1 MYNILLVDDDDAI
14 RFIYNRYTIWS
25 QCGFNIKAIVNNG
38 KEALEALETSTFDL
52 IITDIKMPII
62 NGLELLELIRKKGC
76 QLPVILASTY
86 SEFEYAQQGL
96 RLGAT
101 DYILKPVYET
111 TLEPLLNKVKEHLD
125 KQALLLEKE
134 QVICSKIE
142 EGLSLYAPLE
152 DTRELIELFITLSPH
167 LKDQLELWYYKAIDL
182 FGLGSTK
189 MIFFLEHIINKLYTD
204 LYTQF
209 NWLKMLEPAPPKL
222 SLSELS
228 PSQLKNGFYE
238 IIFSMQQLIT
248 KYHLSHQDRVIHL
261 ACRYLAENLQKLP
274 SMQDVA
280 DALSLNKDYF
290 GKLFKQQTGI
300 YFNDYV
306 QKLKMEYAKTLL
318 LTSNYKIY
326 EMSDLL
332 GYSSTDYFSKLF
344 KNYTG
349 MTPIHYKNN
358 SDFYRKISAF

>member
-1 MYNILLVDDDDAI
+1 MYNILLVDDDAAI
-14 RFIYNRYTIWS
+14 RFIYDRYTIWAK
-25 QCGFNIKAIVNNG
+25 CGFNVKAIVSNG
-38 KEALEALETSTFDL
+38 KEALHQLETTIFDL

-62 NGLELLELIRKKGC
+62 SGLELLELIRERGY

-111 TLEPLLNKVKEHLD
+111 TLEPILNRIKEHLD
-125 KQALLLEKE
+125 RQSLLLERE
-134 QVICSKIE
+134 SITSSKIE
-142 EGLSLYAPLE
+142 EALSLYAPLE
-152 DTRELIELFITLSPH
+152 DTKQLTELFMTLSPH
-167 LKDQLELWYYKAIDL
+167 LNSQLELCYHKAIDL

-189 MIFFLEHIINKLYTD
+189 MILFLEHIINKLWTG
-204 LYTQF
+204 LYEQF
-209 NWLKMLEPAPPKL
+209 NWLKIIEPVPPKL
-222 SLSELS
+222 SLNQLS
-228 PSQLKNGFYE
+228 PLELELNFYE

-248 KYHLSHQDRVIHL
+248 KYHLSHQNSVVHL
-261 ACRYLAENLQKLP
+261 TYSYLAENLPALP

-280 DALSLNKDYF
+280 DVLGLNKDYF

-300 YFNDYV
+300 YFNDYIH
-306 QKLKMEYAKTLL
+306 KLKIEYAKTLL

-326 EMSDLL
+326 EISDLL
-332 GYSSTDYFSKLF
+332 GYSSTDYFCKLF

-349 MTPIHYKNN
+349 MTPIHYK
-358 SDFYRKISAF
+358 KQL

>member
-1 MYNILLVDDDDAI
+1 MYNILLVDDDAAI
-14 RFIYNRYTIWS
+14 RFIYTRYTIWA

-38 KEALEALETSTFDL
+38 KEALEQLETTTYDL

-62 NGLELLELIRKKGC
+62 NGLELLELIRKRGY

-111 TLEPLLNKVKEHLD
+111 TLEPLLSKVKAYLD
-125 KQALLLEKE
+125 KQTLLLETE
-134 QVICSKIE
+134 QITSSKIE

-152 DTRELIELFITLSPH
+152 DTRQLIELFTTLSPH
-167 LKDQLELWYYKAIDL
+167 LREQLELCYHKAIEL
-182 FGLGSTK
+182 FGLGSMKT
-189 MIFFLEHIINKLYTD
+189 ILFLEHIINKLLDD
-204 LYTQF
+204 LYAQF
-209 NWLKMLEPAPPKL
+209 NWLKIIEPAPPKQ
-222 SLSELS
+222 SLNEFSPFELET
-228 PSQLKNGFYE
+228 KFYE
-238 IIFSMQQLIT
+238 IIFSMQQIIT
-248 KYHLSHQDRVIHL
+248 KYHLSHQDSVVHL
-261 ACRYLAENLQKLP
+261 ACSYLAENLTKLP

-300 YFNDYV
+300 YFNDYA
-306 QKLKMEYAKTLL
+306 QKLKMEYAKMLL

-326 EMSDLL
+326 EISDSL
-332 GYSSTDYFSKLF
+332 GYSSTDYFCKLF

-349 MTPIHYKNN
+349 MTPIHYK
-358 SDFYRKISAF
+358 KQL